1 MPQAETVPHVF
12 MIRSDDRY
20 WCNEDQDIWYSQI
33 IAGEWQGRVRFPTR
47 THAEARIRSMLSK
60 LEEHRQY
67 WIEKN
72 DPAHRVRV
80 ERRILRWKA
89 AKVVCISTV
98 LSEIEDPA

>member
-1 MPQAETVPHVF
+1 MPQADTGPHVF

-20 WCNEDQDIWYSQI
+20 WCYESQDLWRHQV
-33 IAGEWQGRVRFPTR
+33 IAGAWQGRVRFPTR
-47 THAEARIRSMLSK
+47 THAEARILSMLSK
-60 LEEHRQY
+60 MEERRQY

-72 DPAHRVRV
+72 EMTYVSRYDRG
-80 ERRILRWKA
+80 LMRWKD